1 MWCCICFSNRWWNS
15 IKRHQETFIQ
25 LNIYQTYTQEREIK
39 KQQVCIISKITWFFE
54 NSKTHPYKLK
64 YMLKSVTWK
73 LNLCRVPGYLFPEN
87 IQILV
92 KQPEQFPEE
101 LISNRYQ
108 WCSVTPIK
116 VEKKFRWP
124 ITGHNKVEIIFQNKL
139 GFF

>member
-25 LNIYQTYTQEREIK
+25 LKIYQTYTQEREIK

-92 KQPEQFPEE
+92 KQPEQFPGIIRHPWTLDLETPVSIILSNFKPKI
-101 LISNRYQ
+101 LILMISF
-108 WCSVTPIK
+108 K
-116 VEKKFRWP
+116 V
-124 ITGHNKVEIIFQNKL
+124 HHD
-139 GFF
+139 